1 MGVNLLQI
9 LLLNVGWGRIPPEQ
23 TNLQKGVFDVVP
35 YNSNNIEVD
44 GRSRGK
50 QEEAKQGT
58 DGQSEEDGSIQLR
71 WWANQ
76 ARCNFKNQTYIF

>member
-1 MGVNLLQI
+1 MVGPKPFTDI
-9 LLLNVGWGRIPPEQ
+9 ALNCGLGKDPSLTDKSAKV
-23 TNLQKGVFDVVP
+23 VFDVVP
-35 YNSNNIEVD
+35 YSSNNLEVD

-71 WWANQ
+71 RWANQ
-76 ARCNFKNQTYIF
+76 ARCSFKNQT

>member
-1 MGVNLLQI
+1 M
-9 LLLNVGWGRIPPEQ
+9 WGGEGSLPEQ

-35 YNSNNIEVD
+35 YSSNNIEVD

-50 QEEAKQGT
+50 QEEAKQGM

-71 WWANQ
+71 W
-76 ARCNFKNQTYIF
+76 